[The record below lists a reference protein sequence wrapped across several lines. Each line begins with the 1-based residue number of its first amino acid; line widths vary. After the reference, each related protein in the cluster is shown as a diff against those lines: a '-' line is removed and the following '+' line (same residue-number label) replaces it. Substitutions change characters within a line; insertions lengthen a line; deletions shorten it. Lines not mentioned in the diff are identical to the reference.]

1 MAEHKKSFGW
11 SSIDEVLAQSIQSLP
26 ATPDR
31 DLNRI
36 NLYWSLVAGAEI
48 GSRSRVAK
56 VTKSTLFVE
65 VNGAE
70 WVPVMRSYQ
79 RKILA
84 KLNKLVDF
92 KGFTKIIIKS
102 VENIPVNPGPSKKVS
117 ATPSRRP
124 PMDKHAM
131 AREEHLKSIADPEL
145 RERLSRLNAK
155 IRFVSLALVS
165 VFFLTQCTAVQK
177 SARTGGVVVE
187 KASLLVDGNASYA
200 IRQIQALNKKYP
212 DKNYRDPRAYFHYLK
227 AYKYEQEGDFDEAA
241 RHYALVVQFDPTRE
255 KLHTHLVSLYLRT
268 GQFEQALAAGEEAIN
283 RYPGNVR
290 VHMIMGDIL
299 SSQGK
304 FHEALDH
311 YKKIMKV
318 DPSNARAYLLAG
330 YNLRALKKYEDARE
344 HFKQA
349 TVVEPANPLGYHYLG
364 SALARTGEIESAE
377 EKFKKSLNLRPSFI
391 EARENLAR
399 VLELQKKYPEAMEQ
413 YKIILKLKPGDKK
426 IREHLKRINVA
437 ASAQSAD
444 NAEVAGPPPYEPG
457 EVNIHTQIGTI
468 FYEQAV
474 YLEAVDEFRLAL
486 ATEENKELRLVIAK
500 IYELF
505 GRMDKAITEVEAY
518 RNAGEGDES
527 VATLL
532 NLSRLYGLNKE
543 MKKSIEL
550 LKKAV
555 VMEPDND
562 RLYHALALA
571 HMSLDEN
578 QDSLENINKAIR
590 LNDKKDTY
598 YFEQGALF
606 ERLGL
611 FDQAIVSMKRTLELN
626 PHHSNAHNFI
636 GYIYATQGLELDKAL
651 HHLEQALNIQ
661 PRNGYFL
668 DSLGW
673 IYHKKG
679 EPEQALLHIKKAM
692 VYAQPDP
699 VLYDHLGDVYFSM
712 NNVTEA
718 LKAWKTSLALTLKRL
733 EDPAGETPDPQ
744 KLREKIREADQLML
758 QSF

>member
-1 MAEHKKSFGW
+1 MAANKKTFGW
-11 SSIDEVLAQSIQSLP
+11 SSIDEVLAESIKSLP
-26 ATPDR
+26 ETSGPDL
-31 DLNRI
+31 DRI
-36 NLYWSLVAGAEI
+36 NLYWSLVVGAEI
-48 GSRSRVAK
+48 GSRSRVTK

-70 WVPVMRSYQ
+70 WVSVLRSYQ
-79 RKILA
+79 RKILN
-84 KLNKLVDF
+84 KLNKIVDS
-92 KGFTKIIIKS
+92 KGFTVIIIKM
-102 VENIPVNPGPSKKVS
+102 VDDIPIHPGPSQKVS
-117 ATPSRRP
+117 VTPSRRQ

-131 AREEHLKSIADPEL
+131 AREEHLKPISDPEL

-155 IRFVSLALVS
+155 LRFVSLVLVS
-165 VFFLTQCTAVQK
+165 VFFLANCTTFQK
-177 SARTGGVVVE
+177 SARSGGGAE
-187 KASLLVDGNASYA
+187 KAPLLIDGKSSYA
-200 IRQIQALNKKYP
+200 VRQIHALNKKYP

-241 RHYALVVQFDPTRE
+241 RHYALVVQFDPSRE
-255 KLHTHLVSLYLRT
+255 KLHSHLISLYLRT
-268 GQFEQALAAGEEAIN
+268 GQFEKALAAGEESIS
-283 RYPGNVR
+283 RYPDNVR

-299 SSQGK
+299 SSQGNYQD
-304 FHEALDH
+304 ALDH
-311 YKKIMKV
+311 YKKVMAV
-318 DPSNARAYLLAG
+318 EPSNARAYLLDG
-330 YNLRALKKYEDARE
+330 YNLRALKQYEDARE

-349 TVVEPANPLGYHYLG
+349 TQVEPANPLGYHYLG
-364 SALARTGEIESAE
+364 SALARTGEMESAE
-377 EKFKKSLNLRPSFI
+377 EKFKKSLTLRPSFI

-426 IREHLKRINVA
+426 IREHLKLIDVA
-437 ASAQSAD
+437 AGAQSAD
-444 NAEVAGPPPYEPG
+444 NVEVAVPPPYEPG

-486 ATEENKELRLVIAK
+486 ATEEDKELRLVIAK

-518 RNAGEGDES
+518 RKNGAGDES
-527 VATLL
+527 IEILL

-543 MKKSIEL
+543 MKKSIKL

-555 VMEPDND
+555 AMEPDND

-571 HMSLDEN
+571 HMSLNDN
-578 QDSLENINKAIR
+578 QDALENINKAIS

-598 YFEQGALF
+598 YFERGALQ
-606 ERLGL
+606 ERLGQ
-611 FDQAIVSMKRTLELN
+611 FDPAIVSMKRTLEIN

-636 GYIYATQGLELDKAL
+636 GYIYATQGVELDKAL
-651 HHLEQALNIQ
+651 RHLEQALNIQ

-712 NNVTEA
+712 DNVTEA
-718 LKAWKTSLALTLKRL
+718 RKAWKTSLALTLKKL
-733 EDPAGETPDPQ
+733 EEPSGETPDPK
-744 KLREKIREADQLML
+744 KLREKIRQADQLRL